1 MVCIT
6 IGLFVIVLIGSFFLS
21 QNLCL
26 FPFRVPETERKM
38 KKIDNSTMGGR
49 IKEHRLKMGMTQE
62 ELAEKMFTTKMTIS
76 HYENNL
82 TDIKGSVI
90 VELAIVLATTAG
102 YLLNN
107 EVIIEDEDE
116 QMKEMM
122 EMFQELESEKMKK
135 IALEQLRVLN
145 KIDVK
150 WNNG

>member
-49 IKEHRLKMGMTQE
+49 IKDQRLKMGMTQE

-76 HYENNL
+76 HYENDL
-82 TDIKGSVI
+82 SDIKGSVI
-90 VELAIVLATTAG
+90 VELADILGTTTG

-107 EVIIEDEDE
+107 EVDAKTSSGGMWEMMKLFQSLISI
-116 QMKEMM
+116 QMKTA
-122 EMFQELESEKMKK
+122 
-135 IALEQLRVLN
+135 ALEQLKVL
-145 KIDVK
+145 VK
-150 WNNG
+150 MQEKCEL

>member
-49 IKEHRLKMGMTQE
+49 IKDQRLKMGMTQE

-76 HYENNL
+76 HYENDQ

-90 VELAIVLATTAG
+90 VEIAGILGTTTG
-102 YLLNN
+102 YLLSN
-107 EVIIEDEDE
+107 EIVLGNLND
-116 QMKEMM
+116 QMKEMI
-122 EMFQELESEKMKK
+122 EIFLRLANDGIREVAKEQVKLLLKM
-135 IALEQLRVLN
+135 R
-145 KIDVK
+145 
-150 WNNG
+150 

>member
-1 MVCIT
+1 
-6 IGLFVIVLIGSFFLS
+6 
-21 QNLCL
+21 
-26 FPFRVPETERKM
+26 
-38 KKIDNSTMGGR
+38 MGGR
-49 IKEHRLKMGMTQE
+49 IKEQRLKMGMTQE
-62 ELAEKMFTTKMTIS
+62 ELAEKMFITKMTIS

>member
-49 IKEHRLKMGMTQE
+49 IKDQRLKMGMTQE

-90 VELAIVLATTAG
+90 VELAGLLETTTG
-102 YLLNN
+102 YLLNG
-107 EVIIEDEDE
+107 EVVIVGMYE
-116 QMKEMM
+116 QMKEIREAFMRLGNDKIR
-122 EMFQELESEKMKK
+122 Q
-135 IALEQLRVLN
+135 IALEQMKVLATLYN
-145 KIDVK
+145 IE
-150 WNNG
+150 

>member
-21 QNLCL
+21 QTLCL

-49 IKEHRLKMGMTQE
+49 IKDQRLKMGMTQE

-76 HYENNL
+76 HYENDL
-82 TDIKGSVI
+82 SDIKGSVI
-90 VELAIVLATTAG
+90 VELADILGTTTG

-107 EVIIEDEDE
+107 EVDAKTSSGGMWEMMKLFQSLISI
-116 QMKEMM
+116 QMKTA
-122 EMFQELESEKMKK
+122 
-135 IALEQLRVLN
+135 ALEQLKVL
-145 KIDVK
+145 VK
-150 WNNG
+150 MQENCEL

>member
-76 HYENNL
+76 HYENDL
-82 TDIKGSVI
+82 SDIKGSVI
-90 VELAIVLATTAG
+90 VELADLLGTTTG

-107 EVIIEDEDE
+107 EVDAKTSSWGMWEMMKLFQSLISI
-116 QMKEMM
+116 QMKNT
-122 EMFQELESEKMKK
+122 
-135 IALEQLRVLN
+135 ALEQLKVL
-145 KIDVK
+145 VK
-150 WNNG
+150 FQGNCKL